1 MNIVIHIVGA
11 IVVAVALRQH
21 NMRSHNIISIGNL
34 FSAVWGSNI
43 IATEIG
49 LAGGLRL
56 SPFALSVVYFSWVA
70 FLLGCLWVPASR
82 PRLSAPDTMGISL
95 ARSVVLVL
103 VLCGLQLVAVAE
115 EVSLLGWNPA
125 LGYDEFSSYRVRGDS
140 VSAMSVGAFRTW
152 RWASVVYVPFAIF
165 LFRVGTLKTAYLVVI
180 LAVAALATIPSF
192 TRAPILQFLLA
203 AGCCWVVWWRP
214 SKRVQLILLSLAAGG
229 FLFVAVGMQILLD
242 QFSPGYNVYRTE
254 IWGYIGGPMLA
265 YQTILDGTFLREE
278 GVYVLDGINFV
289 LFKLG
294 AISSYPS
301 LIRPVAPALVE
312 TNVYTFLDA
321 FTLDFGVLGAV
332 FGSFLMANL
341 FSRFQVWGESSGQ
354 PAVMV
359 IYGIFMHWTAMS
371 GLNNEVVRVTIFLF
385 GTWACLAWVLTRSSP
400 KVSRR

>member
-1 MNIVIHIVGA
+1 MNIVIHIVGLV
-11 IVVAVALRQH
+11 VVALALRQH
-21 NMRSHNIISIGNL
+21 NLRSQNVISVGNL

-43 IATEIG
+43 LATEVG
-49 LAGGLRL
+49 LSGGLRL
-56 SPFALSVVYFSWVA
+56 SPFALAVVYLSWWG
-70 FLLGCLWVPASR
+70 FLLGCLWVPANR
-82 PRLSAPDTMGISL
+82 ARLLSPAAMGISRV
-95 ARSVVLVL
+95 RSFGLVL
-103 VLCGLQLVAVAE
+103 ILCGLQLVAVAE
-115 EVSLLGWNPA
+115 EISLLGWNPA

-152 RWASVVYVPFAIF
+152 RWASVVYVPFAIY
-165 LFRVGTLKTAYLVVI
+165 LFRVGTLKGIYFVLI
-180 LAVAALATIPSF
+180 LAVAAVATIPSF

-203 AGCCWVVWWRP
+203 VGCCWVVWWRP

-242 QFSPGYNVYRTE
+242 QLSPGYNVYRTE

-278 GVYVLDGINFV
+278 GFYVLDGINFV

-294 AISSYPS
+294 AIASYPS

-321 FTLDFGVLGAV
+321 FTLDFGVAGAV
-332 FGSFLMANL
+332 AGSFLMANL

-359 IYGIFMHWTAMS
+359 LFGIFMHWTAMS

-385 GTWACLAWVLTRSSP
+385 GTWAFLAWLLTRSWF